1 MKELDQDILVNKK
14 HSRMSQRNI
23 KFLGQHPKK
32 YTCFSDAEPE
42 VFLKR

>member
-14 HSRMSQRNI
+14 HSRISQRNI
-23 KFLGQHPKK
+23 KFLGQLPKK
-32 YTCFSDAEPE
+32 YTCFSNTEPD